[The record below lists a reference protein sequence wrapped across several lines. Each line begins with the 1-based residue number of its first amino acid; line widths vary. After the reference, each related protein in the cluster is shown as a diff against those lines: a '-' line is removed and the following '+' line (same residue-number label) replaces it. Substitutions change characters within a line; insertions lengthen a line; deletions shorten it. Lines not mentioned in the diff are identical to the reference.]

1 MGLGHFLRSGAV
13 VLGLAAGLAAGAA
26 AQTSITLTE
35 PPTPLLPQSF
45 GSWKMAAAGAS
56 APQAAMSLSSVNKA
70 ALEECGPQRSQVA
83 DYSRGGRTLH
93 IEAIQFGD
101 KTGAIS
107 AFTLVQRP
115 GMEPSSDLGAAD
127 QRQYSVFGKH
137 VGMKEGRD
145 LGVEDAVGDG
155 AVLFTVGD
163 SVVLVGGATADDVAG
178 LKPLAA
184 AMPKVFGSK
193 GVAPLLPTLLPA
205 KGLVDGSMRYAL
217 GPETYAAE
225 GGVLPAN
232 SLGWDKSAEAATA
245 QFSDRRGKETLTLL
259 LYPTPQIA
267 IGLTKA
273 IQGAVAGMG
282 PSFASA
288 RVRREGAL
296 VMLAN
301 GSFSGD
307 EAQKMIE
314 NTHLRQEVSFDKSL
328 GLGLHSQVGQTY
340 SLLANITILSVVLMA
355 AAVLLGVFLGGGR
368 ALIRVMRGKPAAVEA
383 EFLSLHLSPQNKAPE
398 FGARDGESS

>member
-26 AQTSITLTE
+26 AQSSITLTE
-35 PPTPLLPQSF
+35 PPAPLLPQSF
-45 GSWKMAAAGAS
+45 GGWKMAAAGAS
-56 APQAAMSLSSVNKA
+56 APQAAIPLSSLSLTSVNKA

-83 DYSRGGRTLH
+83 DYQRGGRTLH
-93 IEAIQFGD
+93 VEAIQFGD

-107 AFTLVQRP
+107 AFSLVERP
-115 GMEPSSDLGAAD
+115 GMQQSSELGAA
-127 QRQYSVFGKH
+127 
-137 VGMKEGRD
+137 
-145 LGVEDAVGDG
+145 DAVGDG

-163 SVVLVGGATADDVAG
+163 SIVLATSATAGDFAG
-178 LKPLAA
+178 LKPLAQGL
-184 AMPKVFGSK
+184 PKVFGSK
-193 GVAPLLPTLLPA
+193 GVVPLLPTLLPT
-205 KGLVDGSMRYAL
+205 KGLVNGSMRYAL

-232 SLGWDKSAEAATA
+232 SLGWDKSAEAVTA
-245 QFSDRRGKETLTLL
+245 QYADRRGKETLTLL

-267 IGLTKA
+267 IGVTKM
-273 IQGAVAGMG
+273 IQSMVAGMG

-301 GSFSGD
+301 GSFLGD

-314 NTHLRQEVSFDKSL
+314 NTHLRQEISFDKSL
-328 GLGLHSQVGQTY
+328 GLGLHGQVGQTY

-398 FGARDGESS
+398 FGRRDSEERL

>member
-1 MGLGHFLRSGAV
+1 MGLGHFLRRRAV
-13 VLGLAAGLAAGAA
+13 VMGMAAGLAVGAA

-35 PPTPLLPQSF
+35 PPAPLLPQSF
-45 GSWKMAAAGAS
+45 GQWKMAGNGPGAPAG
-56 APQAAMSLSSVNKA
+56 AMSLSSVNKA

-83 DYSRGGRTLH
+83 DYGRGGRTLH
-93 IEAIQFGD
+93 VEAIQFGD
-101 KTGAIS
+101 KTGAVS
-107 AFTLVQRP
+107 AFTLVERP
-115 GMEPSSDLGAAD
+115 GMQQGTDLGAA
-127 QRQYSVFGKH
+127 
-137 VGMKEGRD
+137 
-145 LGVEDAVGDG
+145 DAVGDG

-163 SVVLVGGATADDVAG
+163 SVVLVSGGAADDVVG
-178 LKPLAA
+178 LKPLAQ

-193 GVAPLLPTLLPA
+193 GVVPLLPSLAPV
-205 KGLVDGSMRYAL
+205 KGMVSGSLRYAL

-232 SLGWDKSAEAATA
+232 SLGWGKSAEGVTA
-245 QFSDRRGKETLTLL
+245 QYSDRHGKETLTLV

-267 IGLTKA
+267 ISLTRA
-273 IQGAVAGMG
+273 IQGEVAQMG

-307 EAQKMIE
+307 EAQKMVD
-314 NTHLRQEVSFDKSL
+314 NVHLRQEVSFDKSL

-340 SLLANITILSVVLMA
+340 SLLANIALLSGVMMA
-355 AAVLLGVFLGGGR
+355 AAVLLGLFLGGGR
-368 ALIRVMRGKPAAVEA
+368 ALFRVMRGKPAAVEA
-383 EFLSLHLSPQNKAPE
+383 EFLSLHLAPQNKAPQ
-398 FGARDGESS
+398 FGAPDTGDRS